1 MGNRGGCYMHVIKS
15 VGVLSCAKIAG
26 AIQAAMG
33 IIFMPFFLLA
43 GLVGAFANTE
53 TERVSSLVFVV
64 FAIFF
69 PVFYGG
75 LGFLVCALSGWA
87 YNLVSQGSGGLAR
100 ELRGPTAAV
109 VSPARAGA

>member
-1 MGNRGGCYMHVIKS
+1 MHIPCVS
-15 VGVLSCAKIAG
+15 VATPCGRVVEESEHIPEE
-26 AIQAAMG
+26 AAMG

-75 LGFLVCALSGWA
+75 LGFLMGALSAWA
-87 YNLVSQGSGGLAR
+87 YNLVSKWTGGI
-100 ELRGPTAAV
+100 ELELQAPTAAV
-109 VSPARAGA
+109 ISP

>member
-1 MGNRGGCYMHVIKS
+1 MHVIKS

-75 LGFLVCALSGWA
+75 LGFLMGALSAWA
-87 YNLVSQGSGGLAR
+87 YNLVSKWTGGI
-100 ELRGPTAAV
+100 ELELQAPTAAV
-109 VSPARAGA
+109 ISPAAAWTRPL

>member
-33 IIFMPFFLLA
+33 IIFMPFFVLA
-43 GLVGAFANTE
+43 GLVGAFENTE
-53 TERVSSLVFVV
+53 TDGVSSLVFVV

-75 LGFLVCALSGWA
+75 LGFLIGALRALA
-87 YNLVSQGSGGLAR
+87 YD
-100 ELRGPTAAV
+100 
-109 VSPARAGA
+109 PASKRSVRPAPDLPPPDS